1 MKIKTITLTGEETK
15 IEFDK
20 NYAFIEINNL
30 SKNEILVSTKP
41 EIVRGND
48 DVIIVSAKTIATV
61 GDTGY
66 AGIKEIYASGEG
78 EIQLI
83 AKNYA
88 EHCFKLPAS
97 GENSDEPT
105 PEVLDF
111 LPHPEGIYAFWDWE
125 HGVTSGTWTDRVN
138 GTVLEAINENNFVVK
153 NSCAQLENKNSDN
166 VYDAK
171 LPIKNL
177 NEATIYIV
185 LNNLFD
191 GKYLADNNGQYIRL
205 GDGYNKYFYYKKSGE
220 ADRNFWDFP
229 KQDIE
234 NGLIFIMRISQTNYN
249 FSLLYNTIDYDTN
262 TSNPL
267 PRTAFEFSGDFGL
280 CDTLPIKALL
290 ISSDISNVDNTK
302 ENAKALLD
310 KYFPAQGG
318 I

>member
-97 GENSDEPT
+97 GDSSDEPT

-125 HGVTSGTWTDRVN
+125 HGVENTTWTDRVN
-138 GTVLEAINENNFVVK
+138 STVIEAINGNNFVVK
-153 NSCAQLENKNSDN
+153 NSCAQLENKNADN

-171 LPIKNL
+171 LPIRNL

-185 LNNLFD
+185 VDKNFVGN
-191 GKYLADNNGQYIRL
+191 YLADSSKNNIYSNIISGNFRFFYRIDTQSNECARMDNL
-205 GDGYNKYFYYKKSGE
+205 QVGY
-220 ADRNFWDFP
+220 
-229 KQDIE
+229 
-234 NGLIFIMRISQTNYN
+234 IFIMRISQTNYN
-249 FSLLYNTIDYDTN
+249 FSFMQKRADYKIPTAY
-262 TSNPL
+262 SL
-267 PRTAFEFSGDFGL
+267 PRTTFEFKGDFGL
-280 CDTLPIKALL
+280 CDAVPIKAIL
-290 ISSDISNVDNTK
+290 ISSDISNVDSINENT
-302 ENAKALLD
+302 KALLD